1 MSAISQPSSNFKHI
15 EYQLSMWISF
25 ASFECH
31 GEVIIQLEIIQDTAS
46 ITLNA
51 AKNLKISEDR
61 ICLKIGGSDEV
72 YKPSAVRDKN
82 AETLTVTLDETLSA
96 GKRAILTLEFDNK
109 ISDEPKG
116 LYRSPFTNSQGQTE
130 YILATQFE
138 PTYARRAFPCF
149 DDPAFKAKF
158 KVKVN
163 LETPEDLTCLSNT
176 HGEQLDDKS
185 FEFNQTPP
193 MSTYLL
199 AFVIGD
205 LKCHTNTAFRV
216 PVHIWL
222 TPDQNLSHAKFAGQ
236 IVAQSL
242 SYYEEEFS
250 CEYSL
255 SKLDVVAVANFEHG
269 ATETW
274 GLIIAKDEN
283 VLWDEETHSSFRKA
297 SIFYGLD
304 HEMVHQ
310 WLGNFVTWASWN
322 DWWLKEGL
330 ATLFANERCAQL
342 FQELGITEI
351 SYPFRV
357 EPDLRYEIPD
367 CTHPV
372 KIAVTSPHEFY
383 KDVTFDLYWRSQYI
397 LSGVQTYV
405 TPQKFRQGI
414 RNIIAKYGFGTVCA
428 HQFWEALEQLGCAKV
443 GYAADFW
450 AETGGYCVVEVT
462 EDDTKGTIQVKQRPF
477 YRTASKIEDRVIG
490 PLFMTIQTTNG
501 VQSHL
506 IDGTTGHEYHVD
518 LSFYKLNVN
527 NVAPY
532 YTLYPEK
539 RLLAFARQYGEGLI
553 DENGMLGLIAETT
566 VLTDAGYQNSRTL
579 SLLKKAKRQIGK
591 SVIEM
596 GNDSL
601 QDF

>member
-1 MSAISQPSSNFKHI
+1 MR
-15 EYQLSMWISF
+15 ISF
-25 ASFECH
+25 DKFECH

-51 AKNLKISEDR
+51 AENLKIGEDR
-61 ICLKIGGSDEV
+61 ICLKIEGSDEV

-130 YILATQFE
+130 YILTTQFE

-149 DDPAFKAKF
+149 DDPALRAKF
-158 KVKVN
+158 KVN
-163 LETPEDLTCLSNT
+163 LKTHENLTCLSNT
-176 HGEQLDDKS
+176 HGKQLDDKS

-199 AFVIGD
+199 AFV
-205 LKCHTNTAFRV
+205 
-216 PVHIWL
+216 
-222 TPDQNLSHAKFAGQ
+222 
-236 IVAQSL
+236 
-242 SYYEEEFS
+242 
-250 CEYSL
+250 
-255 SKLDVVAVANFEHG
+255 
-269 ATETW
+269 
-274 GLIIAKDEN
+274 
-283 VLWDEETHSSFRKA
+283 KA
-297 SIFYGLD
+297 SIFYVLD
-304 HEMVHQ
+304 HEIVHQ
-310 WLGNFVTWASWN
+310 WLGNFVTWASWK

-330 ATLFANERCAQL
+330 ATLLANERCAQL
-342 FQELGITEI
+342 FQELGITEF
-351 SYPFRV
+351 SYPFGV
-357 EPDLRYEIPD
+357 APDLRYGIPD
-367 CTHPV
+367 WTHPV
-372 KIAVTSPHEFY
+372 KVPVASPHEFY
-383 KDVTFDLYWRSQYI
+383 KNVTFDLYWRSQYI

-414 RNIIAKYGFGTVCA
+414 RNIIAKYGLGTVCA

-462 EDDTKGTIQVKQRPF
+462 EDDIKGTIRVKQRPF

-506 IDGTTGHEYHVD
+506 IDGIADHEYHVD

-532 YTLYPEK
+532 YNLYTEK
-539 RLLAFARQYGEGLI
+539 RLLELAQYGEGLI

-579 SLLKKAKRQIGK
+579 SLLKKAYCQFDE

-596 GNDSL
+596 GNESL